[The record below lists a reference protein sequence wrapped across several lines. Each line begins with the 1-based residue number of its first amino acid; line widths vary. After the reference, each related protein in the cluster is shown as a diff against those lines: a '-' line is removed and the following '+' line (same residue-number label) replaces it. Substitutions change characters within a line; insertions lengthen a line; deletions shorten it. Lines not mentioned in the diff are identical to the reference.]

1 MRLREGSSRNL
12 ILLLSKAGLE
22 SYRLLGVPF
31 LNIIAMSD
39 CCLDKPLFVRFQY
52 SMLIAKS
59 QEYRMKKELL
69 QLQYRYQYI

>member
-12 ILLLSKAGLE
+12 ILRLSKAGLE

-31 LNIIAMSD
+31 LNIIAISD
-39 CCLDKPLFVRFQY
+39 CCLDNPLFFRFHY